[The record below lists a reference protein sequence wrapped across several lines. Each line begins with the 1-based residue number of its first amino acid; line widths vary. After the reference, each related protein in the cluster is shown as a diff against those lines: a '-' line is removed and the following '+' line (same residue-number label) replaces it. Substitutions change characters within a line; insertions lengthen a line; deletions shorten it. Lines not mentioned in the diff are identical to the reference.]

1 MKKKYTKPT
10 VKKLGKAIDI
20 VKVRDDRNT
29 IPDRGSC

>member
-1 MKKKYTKPT
+1 MKKKYAKPT

-20 VKVRDDRNT
+20 VKVNIDTRA